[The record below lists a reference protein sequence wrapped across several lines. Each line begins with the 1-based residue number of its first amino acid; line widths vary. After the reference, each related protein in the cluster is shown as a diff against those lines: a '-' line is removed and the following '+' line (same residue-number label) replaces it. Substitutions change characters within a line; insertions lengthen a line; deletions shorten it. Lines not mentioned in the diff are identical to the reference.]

1 MVRDSHN
8 SSFCSPVSPSRK
20 REQEDWC
27 IRTPEN
33 FLQQMLKEKQL
44 LLVEKKKK
52 KRVLQGGRVG
62 LNES

>member
-1 MVRDSHN
+1 MVQFPPAGSQ
-8 SSFCSPVSPSRK
+8 
-20 REQEDWC
+20 EQEDWC

-44 LLVEKKKK
+44 LLVEKGKK
-52 KRVLQGGRVG
+52 KRVLQRGRVG

>member
-8 SSFCSPVSPSRK
+8 SSFCVPVSPSRK
-20 REQEDWC
+20 QEQEDWC

-44 LLVEKKKK
+44 LLVEKEKKK
-52 KRVLQGGRVG
+52 GSSKG
-62 LNES
+62 

>member
-8 SSFCSPVSPSRK
+8 SSFCGPVSPSRK
-20 REQEDWC
+20 QEQEDWC

-44 LLVEKKKK
+44 LLVEKEK
-52 KRVLQGGRVG
+52 KRGSSKG
-62 LNES
+62 